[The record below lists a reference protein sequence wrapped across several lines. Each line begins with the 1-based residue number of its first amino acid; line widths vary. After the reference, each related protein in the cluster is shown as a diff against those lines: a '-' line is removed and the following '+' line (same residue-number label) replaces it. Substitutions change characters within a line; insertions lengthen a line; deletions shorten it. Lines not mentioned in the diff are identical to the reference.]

1 MIELME
7 LLRDDGTSVAQAWQ
21 PTLGALAAEHGER
34 VPDWGRVFPGLI
46 ALVGF
51 QSILWPLWVSTVA
64 ATSERAPMTYTAPT
78 AEPGQ
83 PVWRFAYQSVA
94 DHVAW
99 ALAGGPGLVEFARAQ
114 AILQQRDVV
123 QTLASLDE
131 RGKVVLYG
139 SASLQLL
146 PLLGRRLSGEAD
158 IGLPICDCQEIATM
172 LPDWRDGVEPL
183 RPVLARA
190 ADRLAQWRQGER
202 TGAPGLSD
210 EEGLRLGYA
219 CLAWHVWRA
228 LQDAGCFRAGA
239 SERPKGFGLL
249 KRQREPAPFNGVLL
263 LRGDHWELWRKV
275 KQLIRPAEMP

>member
-1 MIELME
+1 MVELME
-7 LLRDDGTSVAQAWQ
+7 LLRADGVSVAQAWQ
-21 PTLGALAAEHGER
+21 PTLAALAAEHGDR
-34 VPDWGRVFPGLI
+34 VPDWERVFPGSI

-51 QSILWPLWVSTVA
+51 QSILWPLWVSTFADAGV
-64 ATSERAPMTYTAPT
+64 RAPMIYAPPK

-99 ALAGGPGLVEFARAQ
+99 ALVGGPGLVEFARVQ

-123 QTLASLDE
+123 QTMASLDE

-139 SASLQLL
+139 SAPLQLL

-158 IGLPICDCQEIATM
+158 IGLPICDCEEIATM
-172 LPDWRDGVEPL
+172 LSDWRAGVEPL

-190 ADRLAQWRQGER
+190 VERLAQWRHGEGAR
-202 TGAPGLSD
+202 TPELSG
-210 EEGLRLGYA
+210 EEALRLGYA
-219 CLAWHVWRA
+219 CLAWQVWCA

-249 KRQREPAPFNGVLL
+249 KRKREPAPFSGVLL
-263 LRGDHWELWRKV
+263 LRGDHYELWRCAK
-275 KQLIRPAEMP
+275 KLIGSAELS